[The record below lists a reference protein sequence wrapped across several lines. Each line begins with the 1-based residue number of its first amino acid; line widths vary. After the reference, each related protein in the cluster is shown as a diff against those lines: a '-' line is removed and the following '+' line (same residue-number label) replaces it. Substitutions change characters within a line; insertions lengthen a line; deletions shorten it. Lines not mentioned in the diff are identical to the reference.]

1 MVRAQMCGSSFE
13 ASATPQKTT
22 RPMKPCPITAKQSP
36 IPSPRLASLSIIT
49 PRAASSTW
57 QKRAVFS
64 TTFSKNAPKLDNAS
78 CTSMNMFELL
88 SAVQKMKSKGAAGP
102 DNIPP
107 TFLKSFSLLALQELL
122 SIFNAS
128 FHLADFSRIWRV
140 AIIIPLLKSGKSP
153 SEVASLWPISLPSYV
168 AKLLEHTIKRLYYI
182 TESTHLFSP
191 FQVGF
196 HEGRSGEDQI
206 LRIVQV
212 IVDEFQQR
220 SMQCS
225 VLMLLDFS
233 KEYDTVWLEILL
245 LCMLGTGITMTFICW
260 LCYFLTNHRACV
272 QLHNVCSS
280 SCLFNQGLPQGFV
293 LASLLFLFH
302 IKNLAE
308 NLSNDA
314 VIELFADDVSIL
326 TTAGKKE
333 DCVAAAQSEVNK
345 VYD

>member
-1 MVRAQMCGSSFE
+1 
-13 ASATPQKTT
+13 
-22 RPMKPCPITAKQSP
+22 
-36 IPSPRLASLSIIT
+36 
-49 PRAASSTW
+49 
-57 QKRAVFS
+57 
-64 TTFSKNAPKLDNAS
+64 
-78 CTSMNMFELL
+78 
-88 SAVQKMKSKGAAGP
+88 
-102 DNIPP
+102 
-107 TFLKSFSLLALQELL
+107 
-122 SIFNAS
+122 
-128 FHLADFSRIWRV
+128 
-140 AIIIPLLKSGKSP
+140 
-153 SEVASLWPISLPSYV
+153 
-168 AKLLEHTIKRLYYI
+168 
-182 TESTHLFSP
+182 
-191 FQVGF
+191 
-196 HEGRSGEDQI
+196 
-206 LRIVQV
+206 
-212 IVDEFQQR
+212 
-220 SMQCS
+220 MQCS